1 MGEFEDVDEEEA
13 VVRCLDQ
20 ERDHE
25 VDGSYLPYLLRD
37 V

>member
-1 MGEFEDVDEEEA
+1 MGEFEDVDEDE
-13 VVRCLDQ
+13 VVDRCLDQ
-20 ERDHE
+20 ERDCE

>member
-1 MGEFEDVDEEEA
+1 MGEFKDVDEDE
-13 VVRCLDQ
+13 VVDRCLDR